1 MAVFG
6 CVFCISV
13 KCMVNLSLCLPGKVA
28 YLMCMG
34 FPAGK
39 NLSVPQAVVSVSC
52 FYNYPCKQE
61 LCPHLD
67 LNFARGLLYADC
79 KNL

>member
-1 MAVFG
+1 
-6 CVFCISV
+6 
-13 KCMVNLSLCLPGKVA
+13 MVNILLCLPCKVA
-28 YLMCMG
+28 YLMCME

-39 NLSVPQAVVSVSC
+39 NLSMPQAVVSVSC

-61 LCPHLD
+61 LCLRLD
-67 LNFARGLLYADC
+67 LNFARGLLYSNC